1 MRALEQVFGAVLM
14 LTVLLDV
21 FLTVLYARV
30 GTGILSQKLAR
41 LTWRLFRLLPAGPY
55 QPMALSFCGPAILVL
70 LVLAWSVLL
79 AFGAGLIIHP
89 ELSTGVRA
97 SSGETPTDLVTA
109 VYVGGSSLSI
119 VGASDFAPH
128 TVAMRVMFLF
138 NSVIGTSVISLT
150 LTYLMQIYA
159 ALRER
164 NALGLK
170 MHAMSAEM
178 GDAAE
183 LVAGLFPDGELSGGY
198 DNLSELAGEMAE
210 TKEGHHFYP
219 VLFYF
224 RFPEPYYSVSRT
236 TLLALDTVS
245 LIKSAL
251 ADDKVGW
258 VKKSV
263 AVQQLWSVSLMLVST
278 LDETFLDRAPKAG
291 SEPIEDDAEPWRARY
306 FAALQRL
313 RQAGQPVVANE
324 EAGAELYV
332 KLRRRWDPLIAALAP
347 AMAYSMDEI
356 DPARSRS
363 EEAERRPSFQ
373 ERLRSA

>member
-1 MRALEQVFGAVLM
+1 MRALEQVFGAFLM
-14 LTVLLDV
+14 LA
-21 FLTVLYARV
+21 VLYARA
-30 GTGILSQKLAR
+30 GSGILSHKLAR
-41 LTWRLFRLLPAGPY
+41 LTWRLFRILPAGRHRPVV
-55 QPMALSFCGPAILVL
+55 LSFCGPAILVL
-70 LVLAWSVLL
+70 LVLTWSVLL

-97 SSGETPTDLVTA
+97 SSGETPTDLMTA

-128 TVAMRVMFLF
+128 TAAMKLMFLL

-170 MHAMSAEM
+170 MHASSGET

-183 LVAGLFPDGELSGGY
+183 LLAGLFPDGELSGGY
-198 DNLSELAGEMAE
+198 NNLSEWAGEMAKA
-210 TKEGHHFYP
+210 KEGHHFYP

-224 RFPEPYYSVSRT
+224 RFREPYYSVSGT

-251 ADDKVGW
+251 ADDKAGW
-258 VKKSV
+258 VKKSA
-263 AVQQLWSVSLMLVST
+263 AVQQLWSVSIMLVST
-278 LDETFLDRAPKAG
+278 LDETFLEQAPEAG
-291 SEPIEDDAEPWRARY
+291 SEAIEHKAATWRARY

-313 RQAGQPVVANE
+313 RQAGLPLTTDE
-324 EAGAELYV
+324 ETGVELYV
-332 KLRRRWDPLIAALAP
+332 KLRGRWEPPIATLAP

-356 DPARSRS
+356 DPATSRPQD
-363 EEAERRPSFQ
+363 AERRPPFQ